1 MIENKAIQDNLNKI
15 KAKLTVE
22 VEAEFYDDESSEE
35 TVRYCVEQDLEDAG
49 LDVIDVSVDNTMRN
63 LRVKIEQ
70 LIENFENGIGN
81 RNMNDLEQG
90 KYDGYRDILD
100 LLDEMEWGDT
110 NEKSHYLYGSSLWL
124 LWWYYK
130 SRLS

>member
-1 MIENKAIQDNLNKI
+1 MKDKPNKI
-15 KAKLTVE
+15 KARLTVE

-49 LDVIDVSVDNTMRN
+49 LNIIDVSVDNTMRD

-70 LIENFENGIGN
+70 LVEDFENGIENEN

-90 KYDGYRDILD
+90 KYDGYRDIFD
-100 LLDEMEWGDT
+100 LLDEM
-110 NEKSHYLYGSSLWL
+110 K
-124 LWWYYK
+124 
-130 SRLS
+130 

>member
-1 MIENKAIQDNLNKI
+1 MKDKPNKI
-15 KAKLTVE
+15 KARLTVE

-49 LDVIDVSVDNTMRN
+49 LNIIDVSVDNTMRD

-70 LIENFENGIGN
+70 LVEDFENGIENEN
-81 RNMNDLEQG
+81 RNINDLEQG

-100 LLDEMEWGDT
+100 LLDEM
-110 NEKSHYLYGSSLWL
+110 K
-124 LWWYYK
+124 
-130 SRLS
+130 

>member
-1 MIENKAIQDNLNKI
+1 MNNPNKV

-22 VEAEFYDDESSEE
+22 VEAEFYDNESSEE
-35 TVRYCVEQDLEDAG
+35 TLRSCVEQDLEDAG
-49 LDVIDVSVDNTMRN
+49 LNVIDVSVDNTMRN

-70 LIENFENGIGN
+70 LVENFENSIGN

-100 LLDEMEWGDT
+100 LLDEIG
-110 NEKSHYLYGSSLWL
+110 
-124 LWWYYK
+124 
-130 SRLS
+130 

>member
-1 MIENKAIQDNLNKI
+1 MTRVMNTPNKV

-22 VEAEFYDDESSEE
+22 VEAEFYDNESSEE
-35 TVRYCVEQDLEDAG
+35 TLRYCVEQDLEDG
-49 LDVIDVSVDNTMRN
+49 GFDIIDVSIDNTIGN

-70 LIENFENGIGN
+70 LVENFENGIGN

-100 LLDEMEWGDT
+100 LLDEMKWGEI
-110 NEKSHYLYGSSLWL
+110 NGIGL
-124 LWWYYK
+124 
-130 SRLS
+130 

>member
-1 MIENKAIQDNLNKI
+1 MSRIIDKPNTI
-15 KAKLTVE
+15 KAKLIVE
-22 VEAEFYDDESSEE
+22 VEAEFYDNESSEE
-35 TVRYCVEQDLEDAG
+35 TLRYCVEQDLEDAG
-49 LDVIDVSVDNTMRN
+49 LNVIDVSVDNTMRN

-100 LLDEMEWGDT
+100 LLDEM
-110 NEKSHYLYGSSLWL
+110 K
-124 LWWYYK
+124 
-130 SRLS
+130 

>member
-1 MIENKAIQDNLNKI
+1 MARIIDKPNKI
-15 KAKLTVE
+15 KAKLIVE

-35 TVRYCVEQDLEDAG
+35 TLRYCVEQDLEDDG
-49 LDVIDVSVDNTMRN
+49 FDIIDVSIDNTMRN

-70 LIENFENGIGN
+70 LVENFENGIGN

-100 LLDEMEWGDT
+100 LLDEME
-110 NEKSHYLYGSSLWL
+110 
-124 LWWYYK
+124 
-130 SRLS
+130 

>member
-1 MIENKAIQDNLNKI
+1 MTRATDNPNKV

-49 LDVIDVSVDNTMRN
+49 LNVIDVSVDNTMRD

-70 LIENFENGIGN
+70 LVEDFENGIENEN

-100 LLDEMEWGDT
+100 LLDEME
-110 NEKSHYLYGSSLWL
+110 
-124 LWWYYK
+124 
-130 SRLS
+130 

>member
-1 MIENKAIQDNLNKI
+1 MARIIDKPNKI
-15 KAKLTVE
+15 KAKLIVE

-35 TVRYCVEQDLEDAG
+35 TLRYCVEQDLEDDG
-49 LDVIDVSVDNTMRN
+49 LDVIDVSVDNTMRD

-70 LIENFENGIGN
+70 LVEDFENGIENEN

-100 LLDEMEWGDT
+100 LLDEME
-110 NEKSHYLYGSSLWL
+110 
-124 LWWYYK
+124 
-130 SRLS
+130 